1 MIMTPLKPDQKDA
14 LAKAFKGFLDEVTGE
29 TEMEEETE
37 DMGSEDSMSEDMP
50 MKKKKGMAKYMEE
63 M

>member
-14 LAKAFKGFLDEVTGE
+14 LTKAFSGFLEGVSGE
-29 TEMEEETE
+29 TEMETE
-37 DMGSEDSMSEDMP
+37 DSEDSEDSEDTP
-50 MKKKKGMAKYMEE
+50 KKKGKGMEKYMEE

>member
-14 LAKAFKGFLDEVTGE
+14 LTKAFSGFLEGVSGE
-29 TEMEEETE
+29 TEMETE
-37 DMGSEDSMSEDMP
+37 DMGSEDSMSEDTP

>member
-37 DMGSEDSMSEDMP
+37 DESSEDMP
-50 MKKKKGMAKYMEE
+50 MKKKGMAKYMEE

>member
-29 TEMEEETE
+29 TETETE
-37 DMGSEDSMSEDMP
+37 DTGSEDSMSEDMP
-50 MKKKKGMAKYMEE
+50 MKKKGMAKYMEE